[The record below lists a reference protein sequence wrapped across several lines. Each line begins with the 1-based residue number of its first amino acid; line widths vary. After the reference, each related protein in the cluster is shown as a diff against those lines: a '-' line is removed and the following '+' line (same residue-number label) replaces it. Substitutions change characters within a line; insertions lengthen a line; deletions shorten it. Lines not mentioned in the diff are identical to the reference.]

1 MGLRSLQTRRVT
13 TRGALN
19 DRRGGELTGV
29 RVKYLVS
36 IIM

>member
-13 TRGALN
+13 TPARSMTGAAV
-19 DRRGGELTGV
+19 TGV